1 VPRHPDIEAVLLAWY
16 EYEGA
21 QPCEKD
27 QRRCAFNALLDTH
40 RAGTS
45 LSRRDLI
52 EALRDHYRA
61 CRAARDKELRSR
73 LARLR

>member
-1 VPRHPDIEAVLLAWY
+1 MPRHPELEAVLLAWY

-21 QPCEKD
+21 QPSEKD
-27 QRRCAFNALLDTH
+27 QRRCAFNELLDAC

-45 LSRRDLI
+45 LSRRHLI
-52 EALRDHYRA
+52 EALRDRYREF
-61 CRAARDKELRSR
+61 RAAKDKALRNR